1 MLQRAASNAYSWW
14 WASHIRTKQS
24 KWMEQNLQDMEEKVA
39 ITLKLI
45 EEDGDSFAKRAEMY
59 YKRRPELINFVE
71 ESYRAYRALAERY
84 DHLSSEL
91 QNANNTIASVFPDQV
106 QFAMDDDDDDDNTP
120 RVQKRPPPEMFGSNI
135 PKVPNM
141 PTKEF
146 KRSLTSSKKKLLP
159 SKSTRKTSA
168 VTVVK
173 SGLNKPEG
181 LKKIDNLQ
189 KQILALQTEK
199 EFVKSSYESKLAK
212 YWEIENQIVEVQ
224 QKVCGLEDEF
234 GEGMVI
240 EDEEARTLM
249 AAAAINSCQ
258 ETLAQLEEKQE
269 RSAEQAKAEH
279 ERIKYARNKLAS
291 FKNGSVG
298 NETSQKD
305 SNENVES
312 VKAVEDA
319 GRLDQEVK
327 SATQKREEFGVLEQ
341 KIKEHFEVGSNASL
355 TVTEM
360 AEKIDELVNKV
371 VSLETAVSS
380 QTSLLQRLRTETDE
394 LQVQIQNLED
404 DKATL
409 INEKSELSIKLMEMD
424 KKLQGLEELNSNLE
438 EQNNNLQTIKARCN
452 LDHLSDIRQSV
463 KPDEELEHSSKP
475 KEESLVQTNLQKQ
488 TEEQEGTVNPSDG
501 LKKQHSVKLS
511 EDVVTN
517 SLEKVE
523 KSLVQADSQQQI
535 EGQEEGAANPGD
547 RNLTEDF
554 EKLHSE
560 KLNGEFEV
568 SDEIQNEEKSMVKV
582 ESRKDFKEEVQ
593 TEEVNGIKEHDVSA
607 TTGNEGEVVS
617 QSQGNGEPGDLL
629 EKSQDQITQE
639 KVDKQV
645 STLPLLAP
653 PSVENHVVE
662 TKQDDEPDWKQLFMN
677 GMENREKVL
686 LTEYTTV
693 LRNFK
698 ELKKKLGEGD
708 TKTED
713 SNIQMTMKLKEMK
726 GVNAMKDEEI
736 RSLRQKLSFLQQGFD
751 ESSNLDY
758 QKATVIERA
767 QTRSAESEEDVRV
780 IEVVDQHENTSPIEE
795 KFRMDIDELLEEN
808 LDFWLRFSSSFHQ
821 VQKFET
827 EVQDLQSEVSKVEE
841 KQKKN
846 EGSGSLKYSL
856 KSDVRPLYKHLRE
869 IQTEL
874 TVWMEKSALLKEE
887 LKSRFSS
894 LCNIQ
899 EDITKALKVS
909 AEDDD
914 FKFTS
919 YQAAKFQGE
928 VLNMKQENNK
938 VADELQASLD
948 HVTNLQLEVERTL
961 ALLSEEFG
969 LSGSKSSPN
978 IDLQRSESKTR
989 VPLRSFIFGV
999 KPKKQR
1005 ASFFA
1010 SCMHPALQRKYNNR
1024 RSSLNE

>member
-24 KWMEQNLQDMEEKVA
+24 KWMEQNLQDMEEKVT

-59 YKRRPELINFVE
+59 YKRRPELISFVE

-106 QFAMDDDDDDDNTP
+106 QFSMDDDDDDDNTP
-120 RVQKRPPPEMFGSNI
+120 RMQKRPPPEMLGSNI

-146 KRSLTSSKKKLLP
+146 KRTLTSSKKKLLP

-173 SGLNKPEG
+173 SGLSKPDG

-258 ETLAQLEEKQE
+258 ETLARLEEKQG
-269 RSAEQAKAEH
+269 RSAEQAKAEQA
-279 ERIKYARNKLAS
+279 RIKYARHKLAS
-291 FKNGSVG
+291 FKNESVT
-298 NETSQKD
+298 NETTQKD

-319 GRLDQEVK
+319 GRLDQEVEI
-327 SATQKREEFGVLEQ
+327 ATQKIEEFGVLEQ

-409 INEKSELSIKLMEMD
+409 MDEKSELSIKLMEMD
-424 KKLQGLEELNSNLE
+424 KKLLGLEELNSNLE
-438 EQNNNLQTIKARCN
+438 DHNNNLQTVKAHCN
-452 LDHLSDIRQSV
+452 LDHLSDMQQSV
-463 KPDEELEHSSKP
+463 KPDEELEHSSKTE
-475 KEESLVQTNLQKQ
+475 EESLVQTNLQKQ
-488 TEEQEGTVNPSDG
+488 TEEQEGAVNPSDG
-501 LKKQHSVKLS
+501 LKKQHSLKLS

-517 SLEKVE
+517 SSEKVE
-523 KSLVQADSQQQI
+523 KSLVQDVSLQQI

-547 RNLTEDF
+547 RNLTEGF

-560 KLNGEFEV
+560 KPDEEFEV
-568 SDEIQNEEKSMVKV
+568 SGAIQKEENSMVEV
-582 ESRKDFKEEVQ
+582 ESRKDFKGEVQ
-593 TEEVNGIKEHDVSA
+593 TKEVKGIKEHDVSA
-607 TTGNEGEVVS
+607 TTGNGEVVS
-617 QSQGNGEPGDLL
+617 QSQENGEPGDLS
-629 EKSQDQITQE
+629 EKNQDQITQE
-639 KVDKQV
+639 KVDEHV
-645 STLPLLAP
+645 STLPPLAS

-662 TKQDDEPDWKQLFMN
+662 TKRDDEPDWKQLFMN

-713 SNIQMTMKLKEMK
+713 SNIQMSMKLKEMK
-726 GVNAMKDEEI
+726 GVNAKKDEEI

-751 ESSNLDY
+751 ERSNLDY
-758 QKATVIERA
+758 QKATVNGSS
-767 QTRSAESEEDVRV
+767 QTRSAEGEEDVRV
-780 IEVVDQHENTSPIEE
+780 IEVVDQYENTSPIEE

-827 EVQDLQSEVSKVEE
+827 EVQDLQAEVSKVEE

-846 EGSGSLKYSL
+846 EGSSGLKYSL

-938 VADELQASLD
+938 VADELQAGLD
-948 HVTNLQLEVERTL
+948 HVTNLQLEAERTL

-978 IDLQRSESKTR
+978 TNLQRSENKTR

-999 KPKKQR
+999 KAKKQR

-1024 RSSLNE
+1024 RSSQNE